1 MHQVAAWLRRTG
13 NVTAARR
20 WYMRVIATGH
30 ADQAPA
36 AMINLGVLEHGQG
49 DLVEAR
55 QWWERAIATGHAD
68 AAARARR
75 ELRDLERREGD
86 RRRAEHFGRY
96 GWQAYADPQL
106 MKPGSTRPDSGQ
118 PAADEDEPS
127 PQ

>member
-1 MHQVAAWLRRTG
+1 MV
-13 NVTAARR
+13 
-20 WYMRVIATGH
+20 
-30 ADQAPA
+30 
-36 AMINLGVLEHGQG
+36 NLGALEYNQG

-55 QWWERAIATGHAD
+55 RWWERAIASGHPE

-75 ELRDLERREGD
+75 ELRDLKRGEGE

-118 PAADEDEPS
+118 PAADEDEP
-127 PQ
+127 PR